1 MIRRVILLCLTCL
14 SFTNAAANTQSV
26 TLAVKGMHCGT
37 CPITVRLLL
46 KNQAGV
52 SKVEIDAKAQTAKV
66 EFDDAKV
73 TPEALAKA
81 VTEAG
86 YPANV
91 KK

>member
-1 MIRRVILLCLTCL
+1 MIGRVLILCLACL
-14 SFTNAAANTQSV
+14 SFTSLAATTQSV

-52 SKVEIDAKAQTAKV
+52 SKVDIDAKGQTANI
-66 EFDDAKV
+66 EFDPTKV

-81 VTEAG
+81 VTDAG
-86 YPANV
+86 YAANI